1 MKKETMVTRRGF
13 VAGALG
19 AAALLANPRVMFAA
33 EKIASSSAS
42 ASDNLA
48 LGNVDEMTTD
58 EYIEAVDS
66 SGTGWTSYAMV
77 AGALQTTHYESLT
90 EAEEA
95 LWSAI
100 DGSRGAVSRV
110 WKQVVIWFGKHKRG
124 ILKVLVR
131 LKDYIIDQVVGAA
144 ADAVLQYAA
153 KALLKS
159 RYRTSYTVP
168 CSIYPP
174 NSGEYVRCSRG

>member
-1 MKKETMVTRRGF
+1 MKKSTITSRREFIVGT
-13 VAGALG
+13 LG
-19 AAALLANPRVMFAA
+19 VSALLVNPRVMFAA
-33 EKIASSSAS
+33 DKIASNGVSSNS
-42 ASDNLA
+42 NPTV
-48 LGNVDEMTTD
+48 GNMDEMTAE
-58 EYIEAVDS
+58 EYVEAVNS
-66 SGTGWTSYAMV
+66 SDTGWTSYAMV
-77 AGALQTTHYESLT
+77 GGVLQTTHYESLT

-100 DGSRGAVSRV
+100 DGARSAVSRV

-131 LKDYIIDQVVGAA
+131 LKDYIIDQVIGAA

-159 RYRTSYTVP
+159 RYRASYTVP